1 MADLNDVVTVQK
13 NGVVAINNLNQT
25 EANAWID
32 SSVSPTVPYLKTIS
46 DSIAVIAGGTTS
58 AVTSETV
65 AIDTLI
71 IAGSGSLLNFSVV
84 LPGSAHGII
93 YNAAT
98 IGGASSTNSL
108 VMTPVTA
115 GVYNVGQIRFTNG
128 LVISPGTSQTIN
140 VTYSLDA

>member
-93 YNAAT
+93 YK
-98 IGGASSTNSL
+98 IGRAH
-108 VMTPVTA
+108 V
-115 GVYNVGQIRFTNG
+115 
-128 LVISPGTSQTIN
+128 
-140 VTYSLDA
+140 